1 MPTPVPVPTAI
12 SSVWSGKAS
21 ETAVSAFSDNLAT
34 KILSTMLYKAC
45 TSIEI
50 IIGRDILNNS
60 FPMGMVPILFS
71 AGAAVYDIGKYEDNQ
86 VE

>member
-34 KILSTMLYKAC
+34 KIT
-45 TSIEI
+45 
-50 IIGRDILNNS
+50 
-60 FPMGMVPILFS
+60 
-71 AGAAVYDIGKYEDNQ
+71 VYDVVQ
-86 VE
+86 SLVPA

>member
-1 MPTPVPVPTAI
+1 
-12 SSVWSGKAS
+12 
-21 ETAVSAFSDNLAT
+21 
-34 KILSTMLYKAC
+34 MLYKAC

-71 AGAAVYDIGKYEDNQ
+71 AGADVFS
-86 VE
+86 